1 MLALPAVIVGATFL
15 IWTVVVAVDRN
26 DKDVFPVVVP
36 AALGIAALGLAA
48 LLAFAGRNG
57 LAFTMTALGTVAAV
71 ATLFTGLYPRVMV
84 SSTNFSN
91 SLDVPGAASAH
102 YTLAVMSVVALIALP
117 IVLVYQSWSYYV
129 FRARVSGEEIH
140 PSEAIPRSAGDS
152 TAD

>member
-1 MLALPAVIVGATFL
+1 MKT
-15 IWTVVVAVDRN
+15 
-26 DKDVFPVVVP
+26 
-36 AALGIAALGLAA
+36 LGLAA